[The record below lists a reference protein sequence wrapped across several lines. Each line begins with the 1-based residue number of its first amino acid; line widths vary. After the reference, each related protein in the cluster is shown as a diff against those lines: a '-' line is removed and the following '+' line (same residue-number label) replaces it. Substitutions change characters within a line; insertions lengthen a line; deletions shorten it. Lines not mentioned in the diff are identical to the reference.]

1 MAIDAFVLPLP
12 KYLRG
17 DFSTPLE
24 SLFGSEKVKRISIWG
39 GFVEKFRSRQVKR
52 TTASIESFLAS
63 HGINYSFA
71 TEGKV
76 EISQQYH
83 CHRQLYQYL
92 RAQEDVHARFKGLIE
107 LNVCSGMVIPYTF
120 TEPLDITHLE
130 LPITSI
136 HSADQVASAISEAD
150 KLLMVPLDW
159 NHKDGPPELFHAR
172 AGLNQI
178 RNIINTVTSTNLPLI
193 FWG

>member
-17 DFSTPLE
+17 DFTTPLE
-24 SLFGSEKVKRISIWG
+24 SLFGPDKVKRISIWG
-39 GFVEKFRSRQVKR
+39 GIVEKFRSRHVRR
-52 TTASIESFLAS
+52 TTAKVESFLAS
-63 HGINYSFA
+63 HGIHYSFA
-71 TEGKV
+71 TEGNV

-83 CHRQLYQYL
+83 CHPQLFKYL
-92 RAQEDVHARFKGLIE
+92 HIQEDEPARFKGLRE
-107 LNVCSGMVIPYTF
+107 LNVYSGMVIPCTF
-120 TEPLDITHLE
+120 PEPLDITHLE

-150 KLLMVPLDW
+150 KLLQVPPDW

-172 AGLNQI
+172 AGLFQI
-178 RNIINTVTSTNLPLI
+178 RNIIKVVTSSNLPLI